1 MRAAWLQKAAR
12 AWTDAPLEASLQAT
26 ASVLEERLAGAPH
39 VTGSHRRTKHKMG
52 PPDRLMS
59 LTQPILPICY
69 ILAAAG
75 ASCYES
81 GPLPPTL
88 LRPFADDVGTAV
100 GGACAQRSLEGLRRQ
115 AFAQRKPWYMLA
127 PSSLMRTLW
136 DTAAI
141 LLIWVLLFT
150 VPLSMGATGGAVP
163 VSGPGRRSHNAGLSM
178 HADQPDTS

>member
-1 MRAAWLQKAAR
+1 M
-12 AWTDAPLEASLQAT
+12 
-26 ASVLEERLAGAPH
+26 
-39 VTGSHRRTKHKMG
+39 

-69 ILAAAG
+69 RLPAAG
-75 ASCYES
+75 ASCYET

-88 LRPFADDVGTAV
+88 LRPFADDVGSAV

-127 PSSLMRTLW
+127 PSSLTRTLW

-150 VPLSMGATGGAVP
+150 VPLSMGATGGAVR
-163 VSGPGRRSHNAGLSM
+163 VGGPGGRSHHVLHWSGYTCRPVRHLMTPATTGTPHLLPPRSLLRAVRLPRHGSGGPSAGGL
-178 HADQPDTS
+178 